1 LRVWVDLL
9 GVRRSRRLSFDSLR
23 RMGSAYSLLVRYL
36 IEEMKKPSVTI
47 DLRGEH
53 CQSHFERDE
62 SVLEQA
68 KR

>member
-1 LRVWVDLL
+1 
-9 GVRRSRRLSFDSLR
+9 
-23 RMGSAYSLLVRYL
+23 MGSAYSLLVRYL